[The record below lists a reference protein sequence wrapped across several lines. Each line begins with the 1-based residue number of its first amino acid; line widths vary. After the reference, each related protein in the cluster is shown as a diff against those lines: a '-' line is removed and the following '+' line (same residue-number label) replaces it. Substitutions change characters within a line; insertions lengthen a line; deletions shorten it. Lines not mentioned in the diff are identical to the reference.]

1 MSGETKQILMIA
13 TRRPTEALRMATGL
27 TLLDDQVRVTVLG
40 ELEQNPANEE
50 QMEAL
55 DFSDVPVTQIVDEAS
70 FDVLAQQLYEADVV
84 YCI

>member
-1 MSGETKQILMIA
+1 MSDEIKQILMIA
-13 TRRPTEALRMATGL
+13 SRRPTEALRMATGL

-40 ELEQNPANEE
+40 ELEKNPANEE

-55 DFSDVPVTQIVDEAS
+55 DFSDVPVTEIVDEAS
-70 FDVLAQQLYEADVV
+70 FDVLAQQLFEADVV